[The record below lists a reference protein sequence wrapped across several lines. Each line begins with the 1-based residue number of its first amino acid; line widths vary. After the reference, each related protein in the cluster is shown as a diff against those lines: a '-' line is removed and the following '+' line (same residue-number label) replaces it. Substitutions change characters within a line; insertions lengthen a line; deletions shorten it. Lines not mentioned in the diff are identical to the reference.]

1 MSKNKKPE
9 IIPNCKLILLGD
21 SGVGK
26 SSIIGRYISG
36 IFMNDNITSSGASY
50 SQKVYENKGRKVR
63 LNIWDT
69 AGQEKFRALGRNFYK
84 DAYIICL
91 VFDLT
96 NKKTFENIK
105 QVWYPEIKKFGE
117 KYNILSI
124 VGNKCDLYENEAV
137 EEDEINSFAEKVG
150 GIYYEISAK
159 NGNGIDEMFESLAK
173 MYLEPDFNDKLEK
186 AQSLKEDSVKLDK
199 RKLSKRKKKDKNS
212 CC

>member
-9 IIPNCKLILLGD
+9 IIPNCKLTLLGD

-36 IFMNDNITSSGASY
+36 IFMNDNISSSGASY

-186 AQSLKEDSVKLDK
+186 SQSLKEDSVKLDK